1 MRARRPVTGGFFMS
15 NGKELMDT
23 ALTTVSL
30 TAWIITMLALVIV
43 LLRKMRGVNIEEIRL
58 V

>member
-1 MRARRPVTGGFFMS
+1 MS

-30 TAWIITMLALVIV
+30 TAWIITMLALVII
-43 LLRKMRGVNIEEIRL
+43 LLRKMRGVSIEEIRL